1 MDCKYIF
8 IHYASQ
14 KGILQLHKGRMTF
27 IYGLVI
33 SNWDKLKKK
42 KKQKDYSLMALRRSS
57 VDVNYMIECNIVYSS
72 KLL

>member
-42 KKQKDYSLMALRRSS
+42 KETKRLFPYGTAK
-57 VDVNYMIECNIVYSS
+57 EFC
-72 KLL
+72 